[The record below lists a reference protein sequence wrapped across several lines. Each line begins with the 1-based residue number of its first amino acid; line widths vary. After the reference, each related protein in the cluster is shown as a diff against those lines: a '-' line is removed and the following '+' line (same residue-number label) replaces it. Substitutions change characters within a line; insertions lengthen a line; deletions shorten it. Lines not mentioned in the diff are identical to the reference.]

1 MENDTDFVT
10 LHNSRSRLLK
20 TYQNAKQLRLVLF
33 DIYAFLFSRK
43 SFYRWNRGLFHA
55 SIRGLGLLNYKDDA
69 ESGERR
75 FLSEHLSSCEKP
87 TVLDVGANEGSY
99 AKAILAVN
107 KNAQVFA
114 FEPHPETYRRLL
126 SHAAANNG
134 ITAINAAC
142 GSAPGQM
149 VLYDYAGSPGS
160 AHASLHVGV
169 IEGIHEGESEQYI
182 VDVIDLDAFAIKHK
196 ISLVHLLKIDTEGH
210 ELEVLKGAVN
220 LLREG
225 RIKAIQFEFNEM
237 NIVSRV
243 FLRDFYDLIPN
254 YKFYRMVRDGL
265 VPLDPY
271 SALSC
276 ELFAF
281 QNIVALPNNSR

>member
-1 MENDTDFVT
+1 
-10 LHNSRSRLLK
+10 LK
-20 TYQNAKQLRLVLF
+20 TNQNAKQVRLVLF
-33 DIYAFLFSRK
+33 DIYTFLFSRK
-43 SFYRWNRGLFHA
+43 SFYKWNRGLFHA
-55 SIRGLGLLNYKDDA
+55 SIRGLGLLNYKDDVV
-69 ESGERR
+69 SGERR
-75 FLSEHLSSCEKP
+75 FLSEHLSPCQKP

-114 FEPHPETYRRLL
+114 FEPHPETYRRLSL
-126 SHAAANNG
+126 CAAAING

-142 GSAPGQM
+142 GSAPSQM

-160 AHASLHVGV
+160 GHASLHAGV
-169 IEGIHEGESEQYI
+169 IEGIHEGASEQHV
-182 VDVIDLDAFAIKHK
+182 VDVIDLDSFATKHE
-196 ISLVHLLKIDTEGH
+196 ISFIHLLKIDTEGH
-210 ELEVLKGAVN
+210 ELEVLKGAVK
-220 LLREG
+220 LLGES

-243 FLRDFYDLIPN
+243 FLKDFYDLLPN

-281 QNIVALPNNSR
+281 QNIVALPNDSVLKRA